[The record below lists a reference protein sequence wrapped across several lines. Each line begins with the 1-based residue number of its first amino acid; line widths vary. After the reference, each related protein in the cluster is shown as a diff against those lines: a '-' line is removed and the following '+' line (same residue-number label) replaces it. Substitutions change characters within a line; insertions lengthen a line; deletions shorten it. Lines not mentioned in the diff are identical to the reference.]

1 MIICGQKLRGF
12 PCLKK
17 EMLNASGG
25 NVKCLGDGRKKL
37 RKYLEEW
44 KIFCIFAS
52 CLGSQIHTE
61 VWITDSHRDD

>member
-1 MIICGQKLRGF
+1 MD
-12 PCLKK
+12 KK
-17 EMLNASGG
+17 VGGGEMLKASGG

-37 RKYLEEW
+37 RKCLVEW

-61 VWITDSHRDD
+61 VWITDSHRDY